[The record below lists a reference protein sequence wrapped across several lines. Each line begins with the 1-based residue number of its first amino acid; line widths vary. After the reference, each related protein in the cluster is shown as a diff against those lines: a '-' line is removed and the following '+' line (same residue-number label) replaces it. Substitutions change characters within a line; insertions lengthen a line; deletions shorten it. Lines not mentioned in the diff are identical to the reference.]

1 MTDAPDPARDEHDRA
16 DDPSEASPQN
26 AVDDSLDDTV
36 LATGQTTSALGVSA
50 GGGEATLDAY
60 DLDDDGKVSLVEAA
74 RAQLGVVDAR
84 LEEAAEHGGLT
95 GRLADAAHHVVDRL
109 DNDDE
114 PDAGDA

>member
-1 MTDAPDPARDEHDRA
+1 MTDAPDPARHEHARS
-16 DDPSEASPQN
+16 DDSPD
-26 AVDDSLDDTV
+26 DDSLDDAA
-36 LATGQTTSALGVSA
+36 LATGQPTSALGVSA

-84 LEEAAEHGGLT
+84 LEEAAEHGGIT
-95 GRLADAAHHVVDRL
+95 GRLADAAHHVIDRL

-114 PDAGDA
+114 GDDDDAGA